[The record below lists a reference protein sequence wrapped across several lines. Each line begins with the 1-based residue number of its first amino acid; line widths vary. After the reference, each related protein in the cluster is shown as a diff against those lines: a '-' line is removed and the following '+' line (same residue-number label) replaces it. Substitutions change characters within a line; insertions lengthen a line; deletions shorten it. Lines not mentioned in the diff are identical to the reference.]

1 MSGVVVLHEPGDL
14 AGGAQWVDAFER
26 AGVPGP
32 VRAPDLPGHGSAP
45 APTGGCYELLDGAMA
60 AAVVGAGDAP
70 ALVVGVGASGWSAE
84 VLALGGRAAALV
96 LVDGLGGPWLDARQ
110 RLDAG
115 RRWLRDI
122 ADDPAAVA
130 TPPPGA
136 PDPRAGHGVVDHGS
150 RRLAERAAAVMAV
163 PVLLLETPG
172 SGLARADVDD
182 LATCFATGAE
192 VAHLPD
198 RSPAS
203 VAAAVAAW
211 AVRA

>member
-14 AGGAQWVDAFER
+14 AGGAAWAAVFER
-26 AGVPGP
+26 VGVPGP

-45 APTGGCYELLDGAMA
+45 APIGGCYELLDGAMA
-60 AAVVGAGDAP
+60 EAVPGADEP
-70 ALVVGVGASGWSAE
+70 ALVVGVAASGWSAQ

-115 RRWLRDI
+115 RRWLRGI
-122 ADDPAAVA
+122 ADDPDALA
-130 TPPPGA
+130 TPPPGT

-150 RRLAERAAAVMAV
+150 RRLAERSAAAMPV

-172 SGLARADVDD
+172 SGLVRADVDH
-182 LATCFATGAE
+182 LATRFAAGAE
-192 VAHLPD
+192 VANLPD

-211 AVRA
+211 AVPA